1 MLYWECT
8 YEIRWIFIFKESE
21 SIKKPYVESLLVSL
35 FFHVEVNNFSY
46 RNSQRALAHMTAP
59 PSTRMNGKCG
69 RRFKPIEC
77 LHDVPIKKMDT
88 GI

>member
-1 MLYWECT
+1 MKLDGFLYLKNQKALKNLMWNLCWFL
-8 YEIRWIFIFKESE
+8 Y
-21 SIKKPYVESLLVSL
+21 

-59 PSTRMNGKCG
+59 PSIRMNGKCG